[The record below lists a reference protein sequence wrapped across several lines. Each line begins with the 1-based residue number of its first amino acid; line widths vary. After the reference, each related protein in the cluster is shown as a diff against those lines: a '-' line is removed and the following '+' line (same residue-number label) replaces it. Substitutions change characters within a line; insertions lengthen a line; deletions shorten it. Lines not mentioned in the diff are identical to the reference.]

1 MRDFVVSVCEDA
13 GFGQREVANTK
24 LAVDEACTNI
34 IKHAYEG
41 KTETRRDQRLR
52 RDRRPASVSIHLRDR
67 GKHFDFASVK
77 DPDLDQYVETGKKGG
92 LGVFLIN
99 RLMDGVEYRATETG
113 NELILTKR
121 SQAAFSAAVHAGE
134 DAAARHAPLQV
145 HAARERRSGGPRCW
159 WRGPS
164 S

>member
-1 MRDFVVSVCEDA
+1 MARSALVEKRETRELTVLAQEGQLGRVRDFVVSVCEDA

-41 KTETRRDQRLR
+41 KTETGEITVYAQID
-52 RDRRPASVSIHLRDR
+52 AGKVSIHLRDR

-99 RLMDGVEYRATETG
+99 RLI
-113 NELILTKR
+113 ELR
-121 SQAAFSAAVHAGE
+121 SQQIPFSAHL
-134 DAAARHAPLQV
+134 PQMIFF
-145 HAARERRSGGPRCW
+145 
-159 WRGPS
+159 
-164 S
+164 